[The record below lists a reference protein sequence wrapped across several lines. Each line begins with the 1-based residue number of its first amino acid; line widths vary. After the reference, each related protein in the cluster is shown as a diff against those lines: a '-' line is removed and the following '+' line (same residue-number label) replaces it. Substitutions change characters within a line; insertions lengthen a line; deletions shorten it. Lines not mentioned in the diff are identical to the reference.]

1 MSHNN
6 LHNYFRLNFNLVH
19 HHKWS
24 LSEIE
29 NMTPWE
35 RDFYVDLI
43 HEQAKEKEESQI
55 SEEFAQMLGG

>member
-1 MSHNN
+1 M
-6 LHNYFRLNFNLVH
+6 H

-24 LSEIE
+24 LSDIE

-43 HEQAKEKEESQI
+43 HEQMKE
-55 SEEFAQMLGG
+55 SEEKSIQDEFNSFLS